1 MAILLWNLFMTS
13 PPVLSLLEAV
23 LIFVSALQEKSWR
36 ERLLR
41 EGGKTVLQKPCQ
53 TRRLKSKIS
62 KKKIII
68 GKQFRLKGPSRAS
81 ASSLLKI
88 QTLHYSF
95 FTFSFVRSFVRLFRK
110 ENYFDFL
117 LLVKFCRA
125 SKYDNFEFFPKS
137 SKSLNLIYFYV
148 SLRQQEQSRRRNLQ
162 YSLSYESARACN
174 QFIYKLLY

>member
-1 MAILLWNLFMTS
+1 MPDSASKIQNFEEKNNNWKTIS
-13 PPVLSLLEAV
+13 IEGAV
-23 LIFVSALQEKSWR
+23 SS
-36 ERLLR
+36 ERLL
-41 EGGKTVLQKPCQ
+41 
-53 TRRLKSKIS
+53 
-62 KKKIII
+62 
-68 GKQFRLKGPSRAS
+68 
-81 ASSLLKI
+81 
-88 QTLHYSF
+88 SF
-95 FTFSFVRSFVRLFRK
+95 KNSNFALFVFHFFVRSFVRSFVRLFRK

-148 SLRQQEQSRRRNLQ
+148 SLRQQEQIRRRNLQ